1 MSILWLVAALA
12 LAVAVYLLM
21 LALELW
27 THRP

>member
-12 LAVAVYLLM
+12 IAVLVYSLM

-27 THRP
+27 THKP